1 MSKAEE
7 AAKKAYPPRSSYNYE
22 HGYYE
27 DLNKEGRTFYKEGYE
42 QAMKDFQEKIINNMQ
57 DIPMEIQK
65 VINEKFWEML

>member
-1 MSKAEE
+1 MSKK
-7 AAKKAYPPRSSYNYE
+7 AKERAKELYPPKLEWDWRDQDYDPNSEKRYAYE
-22 HGYYE
+22 Q
-27 DLNKEGRTFYKEGYE
+27 GYE

>member
-7 AAKKAYPPRSSYNYE
+7 KAKELYPPQQEWDYRDMSFDPN
-22 HGYYE
+22 E
-27 DLNKEGRTFYKEGYE
+27 DKRYAYKRGYE

>member
-7 AAKKAYPPRSSYNYE
+7 KAKELYPPQLEWDYRDMSFDPN
-22 HGYYE
+22 E
-27 DLNKEGRTFYKEGYE
+27 DKMGYE

>member
-7 AAKKAYPPRSSYNYE
+7 KARVLYPEEINWDYRDMDFDPNSDKRAAYVY
-22 HGYYE
+22 GYS
-27 DLNKEGRTFYKEGYE
+27 